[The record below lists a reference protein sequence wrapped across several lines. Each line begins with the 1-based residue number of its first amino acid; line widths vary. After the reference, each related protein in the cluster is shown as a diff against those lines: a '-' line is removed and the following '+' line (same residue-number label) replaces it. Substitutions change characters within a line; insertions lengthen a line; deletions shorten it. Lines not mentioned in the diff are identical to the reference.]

1 MVYLRLFIHA
11 FLLVFTRVFQI
22 VNFTSFFDNPTIFI
36 SEMDI
41 FMLSVLNISHSLSHY
56 MDTFFNYFQS
66 ELR

>member
-11 FLLVFTRVFQI
+11 FLLIFTRVFHI
-22 VNFTSFFDNPTIFI
+22 VNFTSFFDNHTIFI

-41 FMLSVLNISHSLSHY
+41 FMLSVLNIPHSLSHY